1 LLASCGVAEA
11 ARLAAVVVSFMVAVL
26 EGVRTRS
33 AGTVSDVNVNVKL
46 KAPCPAM
53 CTVPIGQQQVIKRN
67 LFVILVA

>member
-1 LLASCGVAEA
+1 
-11 ARLAAVVVSFMVAVL
+11 MVAVL

-46 KAPCPAM
+46 KARCPVM